1 MNPSQKNA
9 LQLINYTVTNV
20 LLSTTYNKKY
30 MQAIIDNDLDLAS
43 KIINFVAHNLGYMGP
58 YFHGTKN
65 DGYVLKFKL
74 GNPTHN
80 NYGLLGDLET
90 KRHAIFFS
98 KSQKFAKEYG
108 SVNKYYI
115 KVDKIHELEPL
126 YHEYLDKLNAFEQR
140 DLYLDI
146 KYLQDLWML
155 FDDVVGVS
163 FREFLLQKN
172 ILAVKF
178 KEKNQEDN
186 IYETVAVVDP
196 NIIIPGDTII
206 KNEFGNLI
214 TLDDRFYHMQLELF
228 N

>member
-1 MNPSQKNA
+1 MTKKNA

-58 YFHGTKN
+58 FFHGTKN
-65 DGYVLKFKL
+65 DGYILKFKL
-74 GNPTHN
+74 GNPTYN
-80 NYGLLGDLET
+80 NYGLLGDMET

-98 KSQKFAKEYG
+98 KSQKFAKTYG

-126 YHEYLDKLNAFEQR
+126 YYEYLDKLSPFEQR
-140 DLYLDI
+140 DLYLEV

-155 FDDVVGVS
+155 FDDELGAY
-163 FREFLLQKN
+163 FRDFLLQKN

-178 KEKNQEDN
+178 KEN
-186 IYETVAVVDP
+186 IYETIAVIDP
-196 NIIIPGDTII
+196 NIIIPGDPII
-206 KNEFGNLI
+206 KNDFGNLI

>member
-58 YFHGTKN
+58 FFHGTKN
-65 DGYVLKFKL
+65 DGYILKFKL
-74 GNPTHN
+74 GNPTYN
-80 NYGLLGDLET
+80 NYGLFGNMET

-98 KSQKFAKEYG
+98 KSQKFAKTYG

-126 YHEYLDKLNAFEQR
+126 YYEYLDKLSAFEQR
-140 DLYLDI
+140 DLYLEV

-155 FDDVVGVS
+155 FDDELGAY
-163 FREFLLQKN
+163 FRDFLLQKN

-178 KEKNQEDN
+178 KEN
-186 IYETVAVVDP
+186 IYETIAVIDP
-196 NIIIPGDTII
+196 NIIIPGDPII
-206 KNEFGNLI
+206 KNDFGNLI